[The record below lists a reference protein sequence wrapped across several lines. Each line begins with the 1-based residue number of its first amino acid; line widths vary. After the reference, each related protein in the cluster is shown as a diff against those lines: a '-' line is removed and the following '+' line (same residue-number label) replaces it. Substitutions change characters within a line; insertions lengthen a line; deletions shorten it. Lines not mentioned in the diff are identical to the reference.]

1 MPMPGSC
8 RAAAGEPAPLASSS
22 FPAILPFAACRSVA
36 WCPSRVR
43 PVLIA
48 GIAAILLVGGPAAHA
63 EPVCQ
68 TPGTRSTIAD
78 PFAAFIVE
86 AKQRF
91 GIPAAW
97 IGAVMQAESA
107 GNARAVSSAGAMGL
121 MQVMPET
128 WAVLRDRY
136 GLGPDPYDAHDNIMA
151 GAAYLRE
158 LHDRY
163 GAPGFLAAYNAGPA
177 RYEDYLAT
185 GRLLPAETMAYVEAL
200 APLIGDGAIG
210 GAVAVD
216 TSLRSW
222 TDAPLFATHA
232 AGSAS
237 AVPASPLSPSG
248 QSPSAEA
255 TKDWAALGP
264 QSAGLF
270 VQVKLSLVRVP

>member
-63 EPVCQ
+63 EPVSQ

-163 GAPGFLAAYNAGPA
+163 GAPGFLAAYNAGAA
-177 RYEDYLAT
+177 RYENHLAT
-185 GRLLPAETMAYVEAL
+185 GRPLPAETLAYLEAL
-200 APLIGDGAIG
+200 APLIGSTSTDGTTS
-210 GAVAVD
+210 VAG
-216 TSLRSW
+216 TLRPW
-222 TDAPLFATHA
+222 TDAPLFATHFASSTVAFAQSDPHSAQPA
-232 AGSAS
+232 ADRAIQE
-237 AVPASPLSPSG
+237 PATLVLRP
-248 QSPSAEA
+248 E
-255 TKDWAALGP
+255 
-264 QSAGLF
+264 GLF
-270 VQVKLSLVRVP
+270 VRLGGKSEQVR